1 MTGKQLENDSLD
13 PDRRSGGESSVGAPS
28 KKAVNR
34 IALARAISFSGG
46 NAAFV
51 ALLVVLYQ
59 ETDSASV
66 VALGA
71 LASFAV
77 PALASPFAGWLG
89 DRFDRRRVMVAS
101 ELLGAA
107 CFFAMAVFAS
117 APAELLILRVVASL
131 AAAPL
136 MSATAAA
143 LPRIVGSR
151 GQLPAANAKLAA
163 AGISGGLVGP
173 LIAAVLLLISGPAS
187 VFLFNAVTFLI
198 SAVLLIAIDADFRPH
213 REDGETGR
221 VAEFA
226 AGFRYLGKHQLLR
239 PVTLAY
245 GIIFFGVGLTAP
257 AEVSL
262 CADFG
267 VGSTGFAALCCLFA
281 LGGIAGA
288 RFASRGL
295 SRITAGATAILAAAS
310 GAFAGGFLIVGF
322 APTFLLVLIGMG
334 LAGAAYGIWMV
345 GHENLVQRVTP
356 DAIRSRVFAGSEAV
370 CLGGVSV
377 GTIGAG
383 GLIAAFGAAG
393 TFRIGAVG
401 AILASVLLA
410 VVSVTIATTSPKAG
424 RRGRGLHVVPPP
436 PASAALASPPAV
448 QSLPPQTVTQGT
460 G

>member
-1 MTGKQLENDSLD
+1 VTGKQTENDSLD
-13 PDRRSGGESSVGAPS
+13 LDRRRRGEYLAGAPP
-28 KKAVNR
+28 KKVVNR

-59 ETDSASV
+59 ETESATV

-101 ELLGAA
+101 EFLGAV
-107 CFFAMAVFAS
+107 CFILMAAFTSSPV
-117 APAELLILRVVASL
+117 ELLILRVVSSL

-143 LPRIVGSR
+143 LPGVVGSQ

-163 AGISGGLVGP
+163 AGISGGLAGP

-187 VFLFNAVTFLI
+187 VFLFNTVTFLI
-198 SAVLLIAIDADFRPH
+198 SAVLLMAIHPDFRPH
-213 REDGETGR
+213 RDDGEKGR
-221 VAEFA
+221 AAELV

-245 GIIFFGVGLTAP
+245 GTIFIGVGLTTP

-262 CADFG
+262 SADFG

-295 SRITAGATAILAAAS
+295 LRFTEGSTAILAAAS
-310 GAFAGGFLIVGF
+310 GVFAVGFLMVGF
-322 APTFLLVLIGMG
+322 APTFGLVVAGIG

-345 GHENLVQRVTP
+345 AHENLVQRVTP

-370 CLGGVSV
+370 CLAGVSV
-377 GTIGAG
+377 GTVGVG
-383 GLIAAFGAAG
+383 GLIAAFGAAS

-401 AILASVLLA
+401 SILASVLLA
-410 VVSVTIATTSPKAG
+410 VVAVTIAKSSPKAG
-424 RRGRGLHVVPPP
+424 RRGHGLRVVPPAP
-436 PASAALASPPAV
+436 ASEVLASAAGK
-448 QSLPPQTVTQGT
+448 SLPAKQGT

>member
-1 MTGKQLENDSLD
+1 MTGKHLENESLD
-13 PDRRSGGESSVGAPS
+13 LDRRSGGEPSAGAPP

-101 ELLGAA
+101 EFLGAA
-107 CFFAMAVFAS
+107 CFLLMAAFTTS
-117 APAELLILRVVASL
+117 PAELLILRVVASL

-136 MSATAAA
+136 MSAAAAA

-151 GQLPAANAKLAA
+151 GQLPAANAKLAT

-173 LIAAVLLLISGPAS
+173 LIAAVLILISGPAS
-187 VFLFNAVTFLI
+187 VFLFNAVTFLV
-198 SAVLLIAIDADFRPH
+198 SAVLLMAIDADFRPH
-213 REDGETGR
+213 RDEGEKGR
-221 VAEFA
+221 MAEFA
-226 AGFRYLGKHQLLR
+226 AGFQYLGQHQLLR

-245 GIIFFGVGLTAP
+245 AIIFIGVGLTAP

-262 CADFG
+262 SADFG
-267 VGSTGFAALCCLFA
+267 VGSSGFAALCCLFA

-288 RFASRGL
+288 RFASRSL
-295 SRITAGATAILAAAS
+295 LRITEGPTAILAAAS
-310 GAFAGGFLIVGF
+310 GAFAVGFLMIGF
-322 APTFLLVLIGMG
+322 APAFVLALAGMG
-334 LAGAAYGIWMV
+334 LAGAAYGTWMV
-345 GHENLVQRVTP
+345 AHENLVQRVTP

-370 CLGGVSV
+370 CLAGVSV

-383 GLIAAFGAAG
+383 GLIAAFGAAD

-401 AILASVLLA
+401 SILACLLLA
-410 VVSVTIATTSPKAG
+410 AVAVTIGKSSPKAG
-424 RRGRGLHVVPPP
+424 RRGLVVVPPPP
-436 PASAALASPPAV
+436 PASAAPLVALSSK
-448 QSLPPQTVTQGT
+448 SLPQTVKQGT

>member
-1 MTGKQLENDSLD
+1 VTEEHLEYDSSD
-13 PDRRSGGESSVGAPS
+13 PDRANGEHSAGAPP

-34 IALARAISFSGG
+34 LALARAISFSGG

-59 ETDSASV
+59 ETDSSSV

-71 LASFAV
+71 FASFAV

-89 DRFDRRRVMVAS
+89 DRFDRRKVMVAS

-107 CFFAMAVFAS
+107 CFFLMAAFTSSPV
-117 APAELLILRVVASL
+117 ELLVLRVVASL

-143 LPRIVGSR
+143 LPRIVGSP

-173 LIAAVLLLISGPAS
+173 LVAAMLLLISGPAS
-187 VFLFNAVTFLI
+187 VFLFNTVTFLI
-198 SAVLLIAIDADFRPH
+198 SAVLLMAIDADFRPH
-213 REDGETGR
+213 REDDEKGR
-221 VAEFA
+221 IAEFA
-226 AGFRYLGKHQLLR
+226 AGFRYLGQHQLLR

-245 GIIFFGVGLTAP
+245 GITFIGLGLATP

-262 CADFG
+262 SEHFG
-267 VGSTGFAALCCLFA
+267 AGSTGFAALCCLFA

-295 SRITAGATAILAAAS
+295 LRITTGPTAILPAAS
-310 GAFAGGFLIVGF
+310 GAFAVGFLMIGF
-322 APTFLLVLIGMG
+322 APAFIFALAGMG

-345 GHENLVQRVTP
+345 AHENLVQRVTP

-370 CLGGVSV
+370 CLAGVSI

-393 TFRIGAVG
+393 TFRVG
-401 AILASVLLA
+401 AMGSILASVLLT
-410 VVSVTIATTSPKAG
+410 VVAITVAKSSPKAG
-424 RRGRGLHVVPPP
+424 RRGRGFLVVPPP
-436 PASAALASPPAV
+436 PASASVASPV
-448 QSLPPQTVTQGT
+448 VKSLPAQTVKQGT
-460 G
+460 A